1 MSPFRC
7 VKQCDISFLPNTTI
21 RYIVNIPI
29 YDSNVLCVV
38 KSPEELLLFVEILFA
53 VRTITFRSI
62 FLFKMHNGHALP
74 HNFSLQHM
82 AKFLPVSIAHMVV
95 FTRIAK
101 SYESEN
107 FEK

>member
-1 MSPFRC
+1 MSGQNQFNEG
-7 VKQCDISFLPNTTI
+7 LPG
-21 RYIVNIPI
+21 
-29 YDSNVLCVV
+29 LF
-38 KSPEELLLFVEILFA
+38 LLFVEILFA

-74 HNFSLQHM
+74 HNFSLQQM
-82 AKFLPVSIAHMVV
+82 AKFLPVSIAQMVV

>member
-1 MSPFRC
+1 MRIEETTHP
-7 VKQCDISFLPNTTI
+7 QNNYQISNSLISNFTRKWAKVYTTSEM
-21 RYIVNIPI
+21 R
-29 YDSNVLCVV
+29 
-38 KSPEELLLFVEILFA
+38 LLLFVEILFA

-74 HNFSLQHM
+74 HNFSLQQM
-82 AKFLPVSIAHMVV
+82 EKFLPVSIAQMVV

-101 SYESEN
+101 SYVAAN

>member
-1 MSPFRC
+1 MLGEALLVVDAITFGKEEREAFMVVEAVEC
-7 VKQCDISFLPNTTI
+7 IVVCRNT
-21 RYIVNIPI
+21 
-29 YDSNVLCVV
+29 
-38 KSPEELLLFVEILFA
+38 FA

-74 HNFSLQHM
+74 HNFSLQQM
-82 AKFLPVSIAHMVV
+82 AKFLPVSIAQMVV